1 MPSPFRLA
9 KSVALPL
16 LLLLLTCVPAT
27 WAEQVKN
34 LKPQGYVNDFAGVLS
49 AQAKDKLTTLCT
61 EVDQKADA
69 QIAIVTVSSLEG
81 APVEQFT
88 HDLFTAWGVGPKQ
101 KDRGVM
107 ILVAPNDR
115 KYWTEVGY
123 GLEPILPDGKVG
135 GFGRE
140 AIPFFRQN
148 DYSGAVLLMAERV
161 ASVIAEDRKI
171 TLDSLSGAPAA
182 PSKPERPVSPVS
194 SVIWGLI

>member
-1 MPSPFRLA
+1 MSSPFRFA
-9 KSVALPL
+9 ETVVRSL
-16 LLLLLTCVPAT
+16 LFLFLLSVPAAR
-27 WAEQVKN
+27 AEQVKN

-49 AQAKDKLTTLCT
+49 AQAKEKLTALCA
-61 EVDQKADA
+61 EVDQKATA
-69 QIAIVTVSSLEG
+69 QIVVVTVSSLEG
-81 APVEQFT
+81 MPAEQFT

-140 AIPFFRQN
+140 AVP
-148 DYSGAVLLMAERV
+148 
-161 ASVIAEDRKI
+161 
-171 TLDSLSGAPAA
+171 
-182 PSKPERPVSPVS
+182 
-194 SVIWGLI
+194 